1 MKIST
6 FKDICTIRIQFVLE
20 IVRAFTQLINK
31 DLAFYWGT
39 SRWSSM
45 EIMEAYSVARQFNL
59 IPPVCEQAEYN
70 VFQREVVETQLP
82 DMYGKI
88 GIGTMTWSPLGCGLL
103 TGKYENGIPLQSRA
117 SLKGYSWLKEKINSE
132 DGRKKIGKV
141 IELKAIAN
149 KLNCTLAQLSIAWCL
164 KNDSVNCVLLGASS
178 VEQLIE
184 NIQSLHVRIKFVFP
198 TNINR

>member
-1 MKIST
+1 
-6 FKDICTIRIQFVLE
+6 
-20 IVRAFTQLINK
+20 
-31 DLAFYWGT
+31 
-39 SRWSSM
+39 M

-70 VFQREVVETQLP
+70 VFQREEVETQLP
-82 DMYGKI
+82 DMYSKI

-103 TGKYENGIPLQSRA
+103 TGKYEHGIPLQSRA

-132 DGRKKIGKV
+132 DGQKKIEKV
-141 IELKAIAN
+141 VELKAIAN
-149 KLNCTLAQLSIAWCL
+149 KLNCTLAQLSIAWCV

-184 NIQSLHVRIKFVFP
+184 NIQSLHVRIKFMFV
-198 TNINR
+198 